1 MSKGFSDIKNLQ
13 YYGNDPQW
21 KVRTAPEDAKEW
33 KTIGQQVCNIAESIF
48 IECGAERDFCV
59 QDNSRFG
66 TVVFG
71 SVNRVI
77 WNVATGF
84 SIDEGYC
91 NPEFIERFPEAKR
104 DAEDYF

>member
-1 MSKGFSDIKNLQ
+1 MNNIQYDGF
-13 YYGNDPQW
+13 DPKW
-21 KVRTAPEDAKEW
+21 KVRTAPEDAKDW
-33 KTIGQQVCNIAESIF
+33 KIIGQEVCNIAESIF

-59 QDNSRFG
+59 QDNSHFG

-77 WNVATGF
+77 WNVANGF

-91 NPEFIERFPEAKR
+91 TPEFTERFPEAKR
-104 DAEDYF
+104 DAENYF